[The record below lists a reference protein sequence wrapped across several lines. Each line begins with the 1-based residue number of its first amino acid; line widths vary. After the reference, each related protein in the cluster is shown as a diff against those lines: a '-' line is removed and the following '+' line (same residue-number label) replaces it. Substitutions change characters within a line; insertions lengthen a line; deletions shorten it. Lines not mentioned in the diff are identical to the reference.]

1 MSTYAGV
8 TNCDSSLVDEIWHV
22 KLRVVVVV
30 VVLKTVSFLA
40 HPVYAIWLVLTLY
53 TQILK
58 HLLQFQAALK
68 VMDTEKNYIKTS
80 R

>member
-1 MSTYAGV
+1 MSTYTGV

-40 HPVYAIWLVLTLY
+40 HPVYAILACINSL
-53 TQILK
+53 
-58 HLLQFQAALK
+58 H
-68 VMDTEKNYIKTS
+68 TEYKASIAISGSTKCAGYSENYIKTS